1 MMKKLVLSVVILCGF
16 TMSLLAQGIQF
27 REGSWKEILEIAKKE
42 NKLVFV
48 DNYTSWCGPCKKM
61 VSEIFPLKEVGDFYN
76 ANFICYKLDCEKGDG
91 VEVAKTYQI
100 MSFPTYLYV
109 DGNGKLFYRS
119 GAYMPAE
126 KFIEE
131 GKIALAEFSD
141 KRTIEEWEA
150 LYAKK
155 KNNASFVKG
164 YIAKRN
170 RAKLDNA
177 DIFDQYVSIEKEKN
191 LMDST
196 FLKELFDYENKL
208 NAGGTCADFI
218 MKNWDR
224 IREVTGMQDQK
235 MAEILGYSMGS
246 YSYRRAVKEKN
257 EERFNSYLKVMAFL
271 NGKLGVNVA
280 NEEVKSRSGYYAAI
294 DDKTRFEELAEK
306 HADILFEEEK
316 DCLKRDQEKYMQFL
330 QGLIKDAS
338 GLASQT
344 PEQLAFTIQFAGINE
359 SASLAFNFRDLAA
372 NVARLSDDQKLLNKA
387 MTWALEAI
395 TLFGNFTCYETLA
408 EVLYKMGY
416 QKEALWQIE
425 KALDKMPAVNDAIAA
440 RIHGKL
446 DKIKNNK

>member
-1 MMKKLVLSVVILCGF
+1 MIIKIKSKVYDEKISSECCNTVWIHHVVAGTGYSVSVKVAGKKF
-16 TMSLLAQGIQF
+16 W
-27 REGSWKEILEIAKKE
+27 RIAKKE

-191 LMDST
+191 
-196 FLKELFDYENKL
+196 
-208 NAGGTCADFI
+208 
-218 MKNWDR
+218 
-224 IREVTGMQDQK
+224 
-235 MAEILGYSMGS
+235 
-246 YSYRRAVKEKN
+246 
-257 EERFNSYLKVMAFL
+257 
-271 NGKLGVNVA
+271 
-280 NEEVKSRSGYYAAI
+280 
-294 DDKTRFEELAEK
+294 
-306 HADILFEEEK
+306 
-316 DCLKRDQEKYMQFL
+316 
-330 QGLIKDAS
+330 
-338 GLASQT
+338 
-344 PEQLAFTIQFAGINE
+344 
-359 SASLAFNFRDLAA
+359 
-372 NVARLSDDQKLLNKA
+372 
-387 MTWALEAI
+387 
-395 TLFGNFTCYETLA
+395 
-408 EVLYKMGY
+408 
-416 QKEALWQIE
+416 
-425 KALDKMPAVNDAIAA
+425 
-440 RIHGKL
+440 
-446 DKIKNNK
+446 

>member
-344 PEQLAFTIQFAGINE
+344 PEQLAITIQFAGINE

-425 KALDKMPAVNDAIAA
+425 KALDKMPAGNDAIAA

>member
-1 MMKKLVLSVVILCGF
+1 MV
-16 TMSLLAQGIQF
+16 
-27 REGSWKEILEIAKKE
+27 WK
-42 NKLVFV
+42 
-48 DNYTSWCGPCKKM
+48 
-61 VSEIFPLKEVGDFYN
+61 
-76 ANFICYKLDCEKGDG
+76 
-91 VEVAKTYQI
+91 
-100 MSFPTYLYV
+100 
-109 DGNGKLFYRS
+109 
-119 GAYMPAE
+119 
-126 KFIEE
+126 
-131 GKIALAEFSD
+131 
-141 KRTIEEWEA
+141 WEA

-155 KNNASFVKG
+155 RGNASFVKG

-191 LMDST
+191 LMDTT

-208 NAGGTCADFI
+208 NAGGACADFI
-218 MKNWDR
+218 MKNWER
-224 IREVTGMQDQK
+224 IRERTGMQNQK
-235 MAEILGYSMGS
+235 MVEILGYSMGS

-294 DDKTRFEELAEK
+294 DDRTRFEELAEK

-316 DCLKRDQEKYMQFL
+316 DCLKRDKEKYMQFL

-425 KALDKMPAVNDAIAA
+425 KALDKMPAGNDAIAA

>member
-1 MMKKLVLSVVILCGF
+1 MKKLCLSIIILCGF

-91 VEVAKTYQI
+91 VEVSKTYQI

-119 GAYMPAE
+119 GSYMPAE
-126 KFIEE
+126 KFIAE
-131 GKIALAEFSD
+131 GKIALEEFAD

-150 LYAKK
+150 LYSRK

-177 DIFDQYVSIEKEKN
+177 DILDQYVIIEKEKN
-191 LMDST
+191 LMDTT
-196 FLKELFDYENKL
+196 FLKELLAYENKL
-208 NAGGTCADFI
+208 NAGGACADFI
-218 MKNWDR
+218 MKNWDL
-224 IREVTGMQDQK
+224 IREMTGMQDQK
-235 MAEILGYSMGS
+235 MAEILGHSMGS
-246 YSYRRAVKEKN
+246 YTYRRAVKEKN
-257 EERFNSYLKVMAFL
+257 EERFNNYLKVMAFL
-271 NGKLGVNVA
+271 NGKLEVNVA

-294 DDKTRFEELAEK
+294 DDRTRFEKLAEK

-316 DCLKRDQEKYMQFL
+316 GCLKRDKEKYMQFL

-338 GLASQT
+338 RFASQT

-359 SASLAFNFRDLAA
+359 SASLAFNFRDLAS

-416 QKEALWQIE
+416 QKEALGQIE
-425 KALDKMPAVNDAIAA
+425 KALNKMPAGNDAIAA

>member
-16 TMSLLAQGIQF
+16 TMSLLAQSIQF

-425 KALDKMPAVNDAIAA
+425 KALDKMPAGNDAIAA